1 MCYYIPTEELIANVL
16 ILKAESKKEIIGEV
30 TTNIA
35 EMIKL
40 YEYSFEKTDGN
51 CIFELSSKDV
61 LSTLQSYPK
70 YFKFSSNSN
79 NIMFSG
85 LIKNKEDVERKF
97 STPEML
103 SNIFKNFFTESS
115 HLDQK
120 VALSA
125 G

>member
-16 ILKAESKKEIIGEV
+16 ILKAESKNKIIGEV

-40 YEYSFEKTDGN
+40 YEYSFERTEGN

-70 YFKFSSNSN
+70 YFQFSSNTN

-85 LIKNKEDVERKF
+85 QIKSKEDVVRKF
-97 STPEML
+97 SIPEIL
-103 SNIFKNFFTESS
+103 SNIFKSFFSESLS
-115 HLDQK
+115 LDQE

-125 G
+125 

>member
-16 ILKAESKKEIIGEV
+16 ILKAESKNKIIGEV

-40 YEYSFEKTDGN
+40 YEYSFERTEGN

-70 YFKFSSNSN
+70 YFQFSSNTN

-85 LIKNKEDVERKF
+85 QIKSKEDVVRKF
-97 STPEML
+97 SIPEIL
-103 SNIFKNFFTESS
+103 SNIFKSFFSESLS
-115 HLDQK
+115 LDQE

-125 G
+125 R